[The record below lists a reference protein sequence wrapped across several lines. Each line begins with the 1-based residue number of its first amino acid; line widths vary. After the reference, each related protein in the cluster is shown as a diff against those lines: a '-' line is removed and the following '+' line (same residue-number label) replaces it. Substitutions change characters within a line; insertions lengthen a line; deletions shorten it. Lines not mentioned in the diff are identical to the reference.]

1 MTRPRR
7 SWGTRLLSGL
17 TVFGWEAAAV
27 GVSVAIAFVIALVA
41 LALV

>member
-1 MTRPRR
+1 MTRPKR

-17 TVFGWEAAAV
+17 TVFGWEAAVVVA
-27 GVSVAIAFVIALVA
+27 SAAIALVIALVA